1 MPKSQPGKSG
11 NLGGR
16 PRQPK
21 HDSAAMRNL
30 IAAELPEIIAS
41 LIAAAKAGDV
51 SAAKILVDKAI
62 PSPRPVSLPSPI
74 PQLEGA
80 KSLTEKADVILD
92 SLAKGEISADNAMT
106 IMNSLGKAREISAS
120 NAQQIDS
127 EFTVNIIDAA
137 TYLEELKNEQSEL
150 SDSF

>member
-1 MPKSQPGKSG
+1 MPKYQPGQSG

-80 KSLTEKADVILD
+80 KSLTEKADGFHP
-92 SLAKGEISADNAMT
+92 AKGEISADNAMT